1 MRTIMLRINIP
12 NLLESGGGNLDILYA
27 TSARLGKLSDPPA
40 GALFAI
46 EVGGKGLTLPFFE
59 G

>member
-1 MRTIMLRINIP
+1 
-12 NLLESGGGNLDILYA
+12 LESGGGNLDILYA

-46 EVGGKGLTLPFFE
+46 EVGVKGLTLPFFE